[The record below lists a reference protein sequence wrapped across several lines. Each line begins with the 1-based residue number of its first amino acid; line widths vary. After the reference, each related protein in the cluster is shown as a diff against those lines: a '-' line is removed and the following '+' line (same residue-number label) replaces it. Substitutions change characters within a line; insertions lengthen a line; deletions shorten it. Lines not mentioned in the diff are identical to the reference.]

1 MKKWTARF
9 RKWFAAVS
17 DIPADVVMDL
27 PRITLIGQFH
37 LSIEN
42 HTEVLAFSQNELKLA
57 LQNGELHITGEGFV
71 LENVLEKEIYLEG
84 RVKDVRFV
92 ND

>member
-9 RKWFAAVS
+9 KKWFAAVS

-42 HTEVLAFSQNELKLA
+42 HKGVLAFSKNELKLA
-57 LQNGELHITGEGFV
+57 VQNGQLHITGEEFV
-71 LENVLEKEIYLEG
+71 LETILEKEIYLEG

-92 ND
+92 DD